1 MSSAWVACARTGNPS
16 IKGMAW
22 PAHDNRVPTMVY
34 DNASQVMMDPA
45 GVARRA
51 VMAT

>member
-1 MSSAWVACARTGNPS
+1 MFEWILGAPI
-16 IKGMAW
+16 IKTVDTF
-22 PAHDNRVPTMVY
+22 HDNRVPTMVY
-34 DNASQVMMDPA
+34 DNASQVMMNPA